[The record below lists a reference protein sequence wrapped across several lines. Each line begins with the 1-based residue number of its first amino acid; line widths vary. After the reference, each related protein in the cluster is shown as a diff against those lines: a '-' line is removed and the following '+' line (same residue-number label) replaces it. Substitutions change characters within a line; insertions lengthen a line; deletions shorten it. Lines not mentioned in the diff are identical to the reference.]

1 MTLARTLAA
10 ALFGLGF
17 ATATPVASTPVLK
30 RSPPPPHENGKYILE
45 DRQAEFDNHISWD
58 FQSGSLPHGLSRS
71 QYPVGQTHRY
81 APENVVVR
89 DGYLELLVPG
99 GQSQPI
105 SCGEVVT
112 DERNILY
119 ASVRTVAILTE
130 TPGVCNGMFFFE
142 SDNQETDIE
151 WLSDPES
158 ISNGGTRK
166 LWLTNQDTDGNGK
179 TYLAIDP
186 PSDPTSTEH
195 EYRIDW
201 TEGLVRWFVDGQ
213 QVWETTDDVPSVPGP
228 WVFNNW
234 SNGDKG
240 WSAGPPAQ
248 DAVFKI
254 QSIEMYYNTV

>member
-1 MTLARTLAA
+1 
-10 ALFGLGF
+10 
-17 ATATPVASTPVLK
+17 
-30 RSPPPPHENGKYILE
+30 
-45 DRQAEFDNHISWD
+45 
-58 FQSGSLPHGLSRS
+58 
-71 QYPVGQTHRY
+71 
-81 APENVVVR
+81 
-89 DGYLELLVPG
+89 
-99 GQSQPI
+99 
-105 SCGEVVT
+105 
-112 DERNILY
+112 
-119 ASVRTVAILTE
+119 
-130 TPGVCNGMFFFE
+130 MFFFK
-142 SDNQETDIE
+142 SDDQETDIE

-179 TYLAIDP
+179 TYLAADP

-201 TEGLVRWFVDGQ
+201 TEGLVRWFVDGE

-254 QSIEMYYNTV
+254 KSIEMYYNTAQEL